1 MKIHSVLSKRL
12 NEWNFQAILWQA
24 TNIAFK
30 IYPSFQFKFCAAAY
44 RLKISQAFCL
54 SFLLCKAFRC
64 PMPKTALSVFKIS
77 RFCSCSAVWTLHLF
91 YVHYCNCAN
100 LRNSHFL
107 GNFAFLF
114 TTFRKITKIYW
125 NKFKSE
131 RIYVKNRPL
140 QAILAQILNGDS
152 SKG

>member
-1 MKIHSVLSKRL
+1 MKIHSVLSKWL
-12 NEWNFQAILWQA
+12 NEWIFPDILWQA

-30 IYPSFQFKFCAAAY
+30 IYPSFQIKFCAAAY

-64 PMPKTALSVFKIS
+64 TMPKTALPVLKNLSVLQLLGCLNASPFLRS
-77 RFCSCSAVWTLHLF
+77 LLQLRQFTQFTL
-91 YVHYCNCAN
+91 
-100 LRNSHFL
+100 L

-131 RIYVKNRPL
+131 RIYAKNRPL

-152 SKG
+152 S